1 MSSTP
6 TLDWIAANLG
16 SYVLAL
22 PWTWPILETLHFF
35 GLCMLLGGLLVI
47 DLRLLGYNKVIPAV
61 ASHQILPI
69 VYIGL
74 AINTITG
81 ILFYIGDPHRYFI
94 NISFQIKML
103 LYVIAGINAL
113 WYQFKL
119 SPRIDALPPGAEM
132 PSEARI
138 SGAMSLALWFG
149 VLILG
154 RLIPYLGTG

>member
-1 MSSTP
+1 MSA
-6 TLDWIAANLG
+6 LDWIAANLG
-16 SYVLAL
+16 PIVVTL
-22 PWTWPILETLHFF
+22 PWTWPILETLHFI

-47 DLRLLGYNKVIPAV
+47 DLRLLGYNRLIPTV
-61 ASHQILPI
+61 ASHDILPI
-69 VYIGL
+69 VYAGL

-81 ILFYIGDPHRYFI
+81 ILFFVGDPHRYFV
-94 NISFQIKML
+94 NISFQLKML
-103 LYVIAGINAL
+103 LYVLAGLNAL

-119 SPRIDALPPGAEM
+119 SALIDDLPSGSGL

-138 SGAMSLALWFG
+138 AGALSLGLWFG

>member
-6 TLDWIAANLG
+6 VLDWIAANLG
-16 SYVLAL
+16 TYVLAL
-22 PWTWPILETLHFF
+22 PWTWPILETLHFI

-47 DLRLLGYNKVIPAV
+47 DLRLLGYNRVIPTV
-61 ASHQILPI
+61 ASHDILPI
-69 VYIGL
+69 VYTGL

-94 NISFQIKML
+94 NISFQLKML
-103 LYVIAGINAL
+103 LYVLAGLNAL

-119 SPRIDALPPGAEM
+119 SPRIDALPAGSELPSDAKLAGAL
-132 PSEARI
+132 
-138 SGAMSLALWFG
+138 SLGFWFG
-149 VLILG
+149 VLIFG